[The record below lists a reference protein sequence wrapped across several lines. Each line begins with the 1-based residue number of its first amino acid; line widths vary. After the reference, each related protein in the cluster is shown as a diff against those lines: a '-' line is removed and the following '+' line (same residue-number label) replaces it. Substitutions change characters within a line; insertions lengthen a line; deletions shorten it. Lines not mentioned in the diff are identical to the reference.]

1 MMLMFLMSS
10 KALALI
16 IYTDINVYNS
26 VGISYKVGSNKNLQY
41 ETSGLVHLIGIVV
54 LTLLTSG
61 IKI

>member
-1 MMLMFLMSS
+1 MLIFLMSS

-16 IYTDINVYNS
+16 IYTHINVYNS
-26 VGISYKVGSNKNLQY
+26 VGISYKVSSNKNLPY
-41 ETSGLVHLIGIVV
+41 ETFGFVHLIGIVV